1 MSQQPPAQGGWTP
14 DVEQEP
20 QSPPADGQPGS
31 GSTTGTNTGT
41 PEDAPDGPGSGQL
54 PASSG
59 SDAGEAFSLIKAFG
73 GWSGLLD
80 AGLPTVAFLVTYPVS
95 GRDLRLSLIVA
106 IAIGVVLTIVRLIRR
121 DPLQNVIGG
130 FLGLALAAWIANK
143 TGKAENFYLPGL
155 LINAGYAIVYSVAN
169 LVRWPPI
176 GLVVGLGAG
185 WGLTWR
191 QDPVLVRAFV
201 RAGWL
206 WVGVF
211 AVRIAVQLP
220 LYLSGQVDA
229 LGIARVAMGWPLFL
243 VLMWLTYIVIKASV
257 PPTKWAEV
265 KRSAE
270 AAAAKRNR

>member
-1 MSQQPPAQGGWTP
+1 MSQQPPAHSGWTP
-14 DVEQEP
+14 DSGPESQP
-20 QSPPADGQPGS
+20 GAGQPAAGATTSATPDPAPGPTGGS
-31 GSTTGTNTGT
+31 PTG
-41 PEDAPDGPGSGQL
+41 PDS
-54 PASSG
+54 
-59 SDAGEAFSLIKAFG
+59 GEAFSLIKTFG
-73 GWSGLLD
+73 GWGGLLD

-106 IAIGVVLTIVRLIRR
+106 IAIGVVLTVVRLFRR
-121 DPLQNVIGG
+121 DPMQNVIGG

-155 LINAGYAIVYSVAN
+155 FINAGYALVYMVAN
-169 LVRWPPI
+169 LLRWPPI

-211 AVRIAVQLP
+211 ALRIAVQLP
-220 LYLSGQVDA
+220 LYLAGQVDA

-265 KRSAE
+265 KKAAE
-270 AAAAKRNR
+270 AAAAKRGR